1 MTSRLLCAK
10 WCEEVNIMAVRDIG
24 DTCVDCRQDTSFGSG
39 RFVNRYPVE
48 TDTEEGYRCDK
59 CEQEILKECYV
70 ICTSCET
77 DYAEGNTVCPHC
89 GHHERRPYES

>member
-1 MTSRLLCAK
+1 MSPNLIIINLICISIVVMLL
-10 WCEEVNIMAVRDIG
+10 WNLH
-24 DTCVDCRQDTSFGSG
+24 SFG

>member
-1 MTSRLLCAK
+1 M
-10 WCEEVNIMAVRDIG
+10 N
-24 DTCVDCRQDTSFGSG
+24 
-39 RFVNRYPVE
+39 
-48 TDTEEGYRCDK
+48 TEGLK
-59 CEQEILKECYV
+59 VLKECYV